1 MNGCQWPGNSEM
13 MRLYH
18 DSEWCVP
25 SNDDTYIFEMLNL
38 EGAQAGLSWSIVL
51 AKREEYKKA
60 FRDFDIEYCSQLSEE
75 DLETVRQKYNV
86 IKNSAKLKAV
96 RNNAVAVL
104 DIKQEFGSFS
114 DFLWQYVGFKP
125 IINSWSSETDIPA
138 KTELSEQISKD
149 LKKRGFK
156 FVGPVIIYSF
166 LQAIGMVDDHVK
178 TCSKHSNNKLFTNS
192 AGMILDKNSR
202 KS

>member
-1 MNGCQWPGNSEM
+1 MTQCTWPGQNEL
-13 MRLYH
+13 MRAYH
-18 DSEWCVP
+18 DNEWCVP
-25 SNDDTYIFEMLNL
+25 NFDDTYIFEMLIL

-51 AKREEYKKA
+51 SKREEYKKA

-75 DLETVRQKYNV
+75 NLENVRQKYNV
-86 IKNSAKLKAV
+86 IKNSAKLKAI
-96 RNNAVAVL
+96 RNNALAVL

-125 IINSWSSETDIPA
+125 IINSWSSETEVLA

-166 LQAIGMVDDHVK
+166 LQAIGMVDDHIK
-178 TCSKHSNNKLFTNS
+178 TCSQHTSN
-192 AGMILDKNSR
+192 R
-202 KS
+202 

>member
-1 MNGCQWPGNSEM
+1 MTQCTWPGQNEL
-13 MRLYH
+13 MRAYH
-18 DSEWCVP
+18 DNEWCVP
-25 SNDDTYIFEMLNL
+25 NFDDTYIFEMLIL

-51 AKREEYKKA
+51 SKREEYKKA

-166 LQAIGMVDDHVK
+166 LQAIGIVDDHVK
-178 TCSKHSNNKLFTNS
+178 TCSQHSNNKLFTNS

>member
-1 MNGCQWPGNSEM
+1 MTQCTWPGQNEL
-13 MRLYH
+13 MRAYH
-18 DSEWCVP
+18 DNEWCVP
-25 SNDDTYIFEMLNL
+25 NFDDTYIFEMLIL

-51 AKREEYKKA
+51 SKREEYKKA

-166 LQAIGMVDDHVK
+166 LQAIGMVDDHIK
-178 TCSKHSNNKLFTNS
+178 TCSQHTSN
-192 AGMILDKNSR
+192 R
-202 KS
+202 